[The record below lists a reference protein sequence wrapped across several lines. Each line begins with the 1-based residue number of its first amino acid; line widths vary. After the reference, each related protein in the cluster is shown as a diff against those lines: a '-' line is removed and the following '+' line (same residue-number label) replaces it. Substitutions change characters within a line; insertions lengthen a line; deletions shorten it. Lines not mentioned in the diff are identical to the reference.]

1 MSRSFP
7 VLSASNP
14 PPPPAE
20 RTSAAHLGQATTTTV
35 ARTTR
40 SRRKATAARSAPVV
54 PPPKRAAGD
63 LERAVLTLLWSA
75 GEPLMPFQVQQRL
88 GAGLAQSTIA
98 TTLLRL
104 VNKGMVQRTPRGR
117 GFAYHPLR
125 RAADHAAGQMLDFLL
140 RGESPDSV
148 LRCFAHRLSTDQR
161 DVLLR
166 ALT

>member
-1 MSRSFP
+1 MAAP
-7 VLSASNP
+7 AASA
-14 PPPPAE
+14 
-20 RTSAAHLGQATTTTV
+20 
-35 ARTTR
+35 
-40 SRRKATAARSAPVV
+40 V
-54 PPPKRAAGD
+54 PQPKRAAGD

-75 GEPLMPFQVQQRL
+75 DEPLMPFQVQQRL

-104 VNKGMVQRTPRGR
+104 VNKGMVQRAPRGR
-117 GFAYHPLR
+117 GFAYRPLR

-140 RGESPDSV
+140 RGENPDSV
-148 LRCFAHRLSTDQR
+148 LRSFARRLSTDQR